1 MTPSAFRDNVVVLTG
16 GSSGIGLEIA
26 LQLAAQRALLV
37 LAARDPALLEKAAAA
52 CRDLGTRAIAVP
64 TDVSDRTQCERLIA
78 AAISEFGRLDTLV
91 NNAGISMHARFDE
104 LANLDSVDHI
114 TRINYLGSVY
124 CTHYALPHLKRTRG
138 RIVVVS
144 SLSGK
149 IGVPTRSVYAATKHA
164 LAGFFDSLRIEL
176 EADRVSVTVV
186 YPGFVATDIAERALG
201 PGGVLLGT
209 RPVSKRHVMSAAECA
224 RRTIDAA
231 ASRSREV
238 VMLRAGRLGQLLRV
252 VAPRTV
258 DRLTRR
264 TVERGR

>member
-1 MTPSAFRDNVVVLTG
+1 MAPSDFRDNVAVITG
-16 GSSGIGLEIA
+16 GSSGIGREIA
-26 LQLAAQRALLV
+26 LQLAAQGASLV
-37 LAARDPALLEKAAAA
+37 LAARDPALLEAAASS
-52 CRDLGTRAIAVP
+52 CRSLGARAIAIP
-64 TDVSDRTQCERLIA
+64 TDVSDQKQCERLIGA
-78 AAISEFGRLDTLV
+78 AVDEFGRLDTLI

-104 LANLDSVDHI
+104 LDSLDAVERI

-124 CTHYALPHLKRTRG
+124 CTHFALPHLKRTRG

-144 SLSGK
+144 SVSGK

-176 EADRVSVTVV
+176 ETDGVSVTVV

-201 PGGVLLGT
+201 PGGELLGT
-209 RPVSKRHVMSAAECA
+209 RPVSKRHVMSAEECA
-224 RRTIDAA
+224 RQTVAAA

-252 VAPRTV
+252 VAPGIV
-258 DRLTRR
+258 DKITRR